1 MVRRRCSWRRK
12 LSCVSIASAKPALRI
27 LTVLLL
33 EGLKG
38 AEGVM
43 PLSGDL
49 RERKI
54 RAAQFGTQRVHT
66 QNIPVTSSY
75 DGPEIPRFPACHP
88 PASVSANR

>member
-33 EGLKG
+33 EGPKG

-54 RAAQFGTQRVHT
+54 RAAQFRTQRVHT
-66 QNIPVTSSY
+66 HEYPSDLV
-75 DGPEIPRFPACHP
+75 
-88 PASVSANR
+88 V